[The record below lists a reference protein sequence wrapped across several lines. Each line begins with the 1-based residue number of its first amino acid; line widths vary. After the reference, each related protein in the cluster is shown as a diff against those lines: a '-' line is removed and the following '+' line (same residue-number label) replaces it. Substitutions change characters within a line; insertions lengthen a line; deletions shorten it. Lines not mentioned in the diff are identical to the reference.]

1 MATDLALMPAG
12 DYVVASLN
20 NILKKADWEELC
32 LTTFG
37 YKDVLMDDCQ
47 SYAEPLTEGCWT
59 LSSGL
64 NVALMFASKRSWT
77 VDSEDQNYYVRRA
90 HIGAVLLSDLLTES
104 VSSNAHIRIISNGT
118 GNLCPYVLNNNVYE
132 WDGVQFGRLH
142 TASTTWVPSRSKWT
156 INMCGDLN
164 VTTNSA

>member
-12 DYVVASLN
+12 VYVVASLN
-20 NILKKADWEELC
+20 NILKTADWEELA
-32 LTTFG
+32 LATFG
-37 YKDVLMDDCQ
+37 VKSPLMDDCQ
-47 SYAEPLTEGCWT
+47 TYADPLIEGCFT

-64 NVALMFASKRSWT
+64 NVALMMASKKSWT
-77 VDSEDQNYYVRRA
+77 VDDADQNYYIRRG

-118 GNLCPYVLNNNVYE
+118 GNLCPYILNDNVYE
-132 WDGVQFGRLH
+132 WDGFQFGRLH
-142 TASTTWVPSRSKWT
+142 TASSTWIPSRSKWT